1 MSRREFSKPVKREA
15 FKRADGKCEG
25 TRADGLR
32 CDGVLEAG
40 RFHYDH
46 DIPDGLG
53 GEPELW
59 NCKVLCLVCH
69 KLKTT
74 LRDVPTIAK
83 AKRVADRSIGIRKA
97 SSFQSAGFRKPA
109 GQHSATKPIEKWRGI
124 TRQTPA

>member
-1 MSRREFSKPVKREA
+1 VSRREFSKPVKREA
-15 FKRADGKCEG
+15 FKRAGGKCEG
-25 TRADGLR
+25 TRTDGLR
-32 CDGVLEAG
+32 CDGILEAG

-74 LRDVPTIAK
+74 QRDVPTIAK
-83 AKRVADRSIGIRKA
+83 AKRVADRAIGIRKA
-97 SSFQSAGFRKPA
+97 SRFQSAGFRKPA
-109 GQHSATKPIEKWRGI
+109 DQNTASRPIEKWRGY
-124 TRQTPA
+124 AESDA